1 MEESIHR
8 LTHWMLPITASLAI
22 AACDTPP
29 WTLIDPQQSDEN
41 SRILTVK
48 VGLEDSVLAAALGWA
63 DGVPAAQLSLHR
75 IHDEFSIR
83 TAVTDS
89 TGSVR
94 LNNMLAGRYR
104 IAAYRV
110 LAEDETG
117 PTGGLVRAFGAGM
130 IVRADTMVELDM
142 KLRIDRAGSLVVSEI
157 RPGFARYSGSDWPTY
172 QWFGYFRIHNNA
184 DTTVYLDGMLWGQTF
199 QFNNDSQ
206 FYPCTETQQ
215 FRNDP
220 LGVWVRL
227 FHRFPG
233 AGSEYPVAPGQSV
246 TVALDAVDH
255 SVVDPSLPDLSHADF
270 ELVREADTDN
280 PDVPNMPWAG
290 ADHPAHTHGLAI
302 RCSDACFLGRAVD
315 VESLPHARYPLGS
328 TREWM
333 RIPTEAVIDVVS
345 TDDWIPSM
353 DQFVPCNEKI
363 PNATDALEVP
373 TLNIWY
379 DATLSLRRKVL
390 RLTPSGLPVFQDLNV
405 SFLDFAEAPRG
416 PDSVER

>member
-1 MEESIHR
+1 MPR
-8 LTHWMLPITASLAI
+8 LTNCMLLVTAALVITG
-22 AACDTPP
+22 CDTPP

-41 SRILTVK
+41 PKILTVK
-48 VGLEDSVLAAALGWA
+48 VGLEDSVVAAALGWS
-63 DGVPAAQLSLHR
+63 DGVPAARLSLHR

-94 LNNMLAGRYR
+94 LNDVLAGRYR

-142 KLRIDRAGSLVVSEI
+142 KLRIDRPGSLVVSEI
-157 RPGFARYSGSDWPTY
+157 RSGFARYSGSDWPTY

-184 DTTVYLDGMLWGQTF
+184 DTTVYLDGMLWGYAF
-199 QFNNDSQ
+199 WLDNEGDF
-206 FYPCTETQQ
+206 FPCTETER

-220 LGVWVRL
+220 LGIWVSL

-255 SVVDPSLPDLSHADF
+255 SVVHPSLPDLSHADF
-270 ELVREADTDN
+270 ELVREGDTDN
-280 PDVPNMPWAG
+280 PDVPNVPWAG
-290 ADHPAHTHGLAI
+290 WDHPSYGHGLETW
-302 RCSDACFLGRAVD
+302 CNDVCFLARPMEF
-315 VESLPHARYPLGS
+315 ESLPHARYPSGG
-328 TREWM
+328 REWV
-333 RIPTEAVIDVVS
+333 RIPTEAVIDVVT
-345 TDDWIPSM
+345 TDDWVPSM
-353 DQFVPCNEKI
+353 DQFVPCNEKV
-363 PNATDALEVP
+363 PNAVDALETP
-373 TLNIWY
+373 SYEIYY
-379 DATLSLRRKVL
+379 DATVSLRRKVL
-390 RLTPSGLPVFQDLNV
+390 RLGPSGLPLFQDLNV

-416 PDSVER
+416 PDPTGH